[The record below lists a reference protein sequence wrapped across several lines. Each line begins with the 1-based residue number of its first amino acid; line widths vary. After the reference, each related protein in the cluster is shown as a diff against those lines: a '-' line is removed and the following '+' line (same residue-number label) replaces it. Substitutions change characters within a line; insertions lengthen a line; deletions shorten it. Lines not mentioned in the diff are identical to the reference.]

1 MGYLLTILFS
11 LADIGNAVLFSA
23 SFHELRW
30 NKKRTLC
37 LILIALAVVVA
48 EAFLIPGSIYIIPTT
63 CTVFILLV
71 TLFRAPWYK
80 LILPFIL
87 SYILVGVFDTGSV
100 YGISL
105 LLGLSYEEFIWKKM
119 LYTVVVGS
127 EKLICF
133 LIAYLFCKYWRRR
146 KSNPI
151 RPSWMLLL
159 VLFPTVGV
167 VLQLI
172 IFIGLQN
179 QEDLSPAGLILSIT
193 MAVANVAII
202 YLINVME
209 KRTREE
215 QELMLLNQQMEIQTG
230 SILAL
235 EKSYRSQR
243 AVTHEFR
250 NQLQTISDLI
260 SCGAYREVQDYLHQ
274 LQDAQVSK
282 VLAVN
287 THHPIMDAILNQK
300 HQAAVECGIDIQMQV
315 NDLSGLR
322 IPTNSL
328 VVLFSNLLDNAME
341 ACQRLPENRVIRCSI
356 LASDVLYI
364 SIRNTSLPVT
374 IVDGMIQT
382 SKAFREEHGF
392 GLVSIRRILDEL
404 QGEYAFQY
412 DDGWFQFAAEIPL

>member
-1 MGYLLTILFS
+1 MISIVVCDDQNTFLEHLVEGIETTLDGLNEKAKVYSFTQVAHIPNSILSGCDIALLDIDFESEHHNGIDLARKIRAVRKDAVIIFVTNYIEYAPEGYEVNAFRYLLKS
-11 LADIGNAVLFSA
+11 
-23 SFHELRW
+23 ELTR
-30 NKKRTLC
+30 KLP
-37 LILIALAVVVA
+37 LYLA
-48 EAFLIPGSIYIIPTT
+48 EALSQVKANGETLNVQIHGEQIRVPQSEILYIESQKH
-63 CTVFILLV
+63 TVIV
-71 TLFRAPWYK
+71 H
-80 LILPFIL
+80 
-87 SYILVGVFDTGSV
+87 
-100 YGISL
+100 
-105 LLGLSYEEFIWKKM
+105 
-119 LYTVVVGS
+119 
-127 EKLICF
+127 
-133 LIAYLFCKYWRRR
+133 
-146 KSNPI
+146 
-151 RPSWMLLL
+151 
-159 VLFPTVGV
+159 
-167 VLQLI
+167 
-172 IFIGLQN
+172 
-179 QEDLSPAGLILSIT
+179 T

-202 YLINVME
+202 YLINIME

-260 SCGAYREVQDYLHQ
+260 SDGAYREVQDYLHQ

-392 GLVSIRRILDEL
+392 GLVSIRRILDEF